1 MRSARENLVAHRSKL
16 KAMLKQRI
24 ITGVILIPIVVVA
37 LLRLPSEWLA
47 LILGLI
53 ALAAAWEWSSMIFDN
68 NGSKYFYVLI
78 CGILIAASWYLL
90 EDSHVRLL
98 MLIGSMYWVF
108 ILLLLAFYQ
117 STWIGNYLLNG
128 FLHYSGYF
136 VITIG
141 WLAMMALHKQKPE
154 LLLFLFVLVWVADSA
169 AYFAGKKF
177 GQNKLAEQ
185 LSPGKTREGVFGAL
199 VGTFMLSLVGIWIWR
214 ADLQFSLAIYF
225 VILCVLSAL
234 ISVVGDLFESLLK
247 RNAGKKDSGKLIP
260 GHGGVLDRIDS
271 LLAAAPGFMLG
282 LYWLN

>member
-1 MRSARENLVAHRSKL
+1 
-16 KAMLKQRI
+16 
-24 ITGVILIPIVVVA
+24 
-37 LLRLPSEWLA
+37 
-47 LILGLI
+47 
-53 ALAAAWEWSSMIFDN
+53 
-68 NGSKYFYVLI
+68 
-78 CGILIAASWYLL
+78 
-90 EDSHVRLL
+90 
-98 MLIGSMYWVF
+98 
-108 ILLLLAFYQ
+108 
-117 STWIGNYLLNG
+117 
-128 FLHYSGYF
+128 
-136 VITIG
+136 
-141 WLAMMALHKQKPE
+141 MALHKQKPE

-185 LSPGKTREGVFGAL
+185 LSPGKTREGVYGAL

-225 VILCVLSAL
+225 VILCVLSAI